1 MTKSEFNRLI
11 ADGET
16 VHLECKLAKNAI
28 PANFWET
35 YSSFANTD
43 GGTILLGVRE
53 ENHKFSVVGV
63 DDARKILTD
72 FWNTVHGDKVS
83 AVVVYEHDV
92 RIEAVGEKQIVVIEV
107 PRADRADR
115 PVYVGEDVY
124 KGTFRRNGEG
134 DYRCSREDVTAMIRD
149 SCAETADA
157 TVLDELQVSDLDQDS
172 LRRYRILFDN
182 LRPEHVWRRLE
193 DAAFLVKI
201 GAAKKLR
208 DGSVHPTLAGLVC
221 FGEFS
226 TISDVLP
233 NFFLDYREHYRKEI
247 RWTDRIC
254 SGDATWSGNVIDF
267 FFKVVQPICAGIKVP
282 FKIASDNVT
291 RDDDTP
297 IHRSVREVVANALVH
312 ADYHG
317 RQGIVIDKYPKRIEV
332 SNPGILRISK
342 AVAVA
347 GGTSD
352 ARNAKI
358 FNIFSLVKIG
368 ERSGMGLS
376 QLYGNWEEAGYA
388 RPQLSESFN
397 PERTKVEIEVEVAE
411 KVAGKH
417 GEGVK
422 KVTEKQG
429 EVTEKVTEKS
439 GEVTEKVTEKSGEV
453 TEKVVKNLDKVTE
466 KLSETEERIM
476 ALIQSNPHI
485 TQKMLSEAIG
495 LTRPYI
501 GRKLLDLQSRNIIRR
516 IGPDKGG
523 YWEVSRMVNDVLNNG
538 EES

>member
-1 MTKSEFNRLI
+1 MRKRETRKAMTKSEFNRLI

-43 GGTILLGVRE
+43 GGTILLGVKE
-53 ENHKFSVVGV
+53 ENHKFSIVGV
-63 DDARKILTD
+63 DDAHKILTD
-72 FWNTVHGDKVS
+72 FWNIVHGDKVS
-83 AVVVYEHDV
+83 AVVVYERDV
-92 RIEAVGEKQIVVIEV
+92 RIESVGGRQIVVVEV
-107 PRADRADR
+107 PRADRSDK

-157 TVLDELQVSDLDQDS
+157 TVLDELDVSDLDQDS

-182 LRPEHVWRRLE
+182 LRPGHIWGRLE
-193 DAAFLVKI
+193 DEAFLVKI

-226 TISDVLP
+226 AISDVLP
-233 NFFLDYREHYRKEI
+233 NFFLDYREHYRENI

-267 FFKVVQPICAGIKVP
+267 FFKVAQPICAGIKVP

-297 IHRSVREVVANALVH
+297 IHRSVREVVANALIH

-388 RPQLSESFN
+388 KPQLSESFS
-397 PERTKVEIEVEVAE
+397 PERTKVGIEV
-411 KVAGKH
+411 
-417 GEGVK
+417 
-422 KVTEKQG
+422 
-429 EVTEKVTEKS
+429 EVTEKVTEKRD
-439 GEVTEKVTEKSGEV
+439 EVTEKVTEKRGEV
-453 TEKVVKNLDKVTE
+453 TERSN
-466 KLSETEERIM
+466 ETDERII

-495 LTRPYI
+495 LTRPYV
-501 GRKLLDLQSRNIIRR
+501 GRKLLGLQARNIIRR
-516 IGPDKGG
+516 IGPDNGG
-523 YWEVSRMVNDVLNNG
+523 YWEVVKGDGKRTR
-538 EES
+538 

>member
-1 MTKSEFNRLI
+1 MTRSELKKII

-43 GGTILLGVRE
+43 GGTILLGV
-53 ENHKFSVVGV
+53 
-63 DDARKILTD
+63 
-72 FWNTVHGDKVS
+72 
-83 AVVVYEHDV
+83 
-92 RIEAVGEKQIVVIEV
+92 
-107 PRADRADR
+107 
-115 PVYVGEDVY
+115 
-124 KGTFRRNGEG
+124 
-134 DYRCSREDVTAMIRD
+134 
-149 SCAETADA
+149 
-157 TVLDELQVSDLDQDS
+157 
-172 LRRYRILFDN
+172 
-182 LRPEHVWRRLE
+182 
-193 DAAFLVKI
+193 
-201 GAAKKLR
+201 
-208 DGSVHPTLAGLVC
+208 
-221 FGEFS
+221 
-226 TISDVLP
+226 
-233 NFFLDYREHYRKEI
+233 
-247 RWTDRIC
+247 
-254 SGDATWSGNVIDF
+254 
-267 FFKVVQPICAGIKVP
+267 KVP

-297 IHRSVREVVANALVH
+297 IHRSVREVVANALIH

-411 KVAGKH
+411 KVA
-417 GEGVK
+417 
-422 KVTEKQG
+422 EKQG
-429 EVTEKVTEKS
+429 EVAVKYTE
-439 GEVTEKVTEKSGEV
+439 
-453 TEKVVKNLDKVTE
+453 KVTE
-466 KLSETEERIM
+466 KLSETEERIV
-476 ALIQSNPHI
+476 ALIQSDAHI

-495 LTRPYI
+495 LTRQYV
-501 GRKLLDLQSRNIIRR
+501 GRCMDSLQARRIIRR

-523 YWEVSRMVNDVLNNG
+523 YWEVLGIANG
-538 EES
+538 ILENREESCMARGF

>member
-1 MTKSEFNRLI
+1 M
-11 ADGET
+11 
-16 VHLECKLAKNAI
+16 
-28 PANFWET
+28 
-35 YSSFANTD
+35 
-43 GGTILLGVRE
+43 
-53 ENHKFSVVGV
+53 
-63 DDARKILTD
+63 
-72 FWNTVHGDKVS
+72 
-83 AVVVYEHDV
+83 
-92 RIEAVGEKQIVVIEV
+92 
-107 PRADRADR
+107 
-115 PVYVGEDVY
+115 
-124 KGTFRRNGEG
+124 
-134 DYRCSREDVTAMIRD
+134 
-149 SCAETADA
+149 
-157 TVLDELQVSDLDQDS
+157 
-172 LRRYRILFDN
+172 
-182 LRPEHVWRRLE
+182 
-193 DAAFLVKI
+193 
-201 GAAKKLR
+201 
-208 DGSVHPTLAGLVC
+208 
-221 FGEFS
+221 
-226 TISDVLP
+226 
-233 NFFLDYREHYRKEI
+233 
-247 RWTDRIC
+247 
-254 SGDATWSGNVIDF
+254 
-267 FFKVVQPICAGIKVP
+267 P

-347 GGTSD
+347 DGTSD

-411 KVAGKH
+411 KVARKH

-422 KVTEKQG
+422 KVAGKQG

-439 GEVTEKVTEKSGEV
+439 DEVTEKVAE
-453 TEKVVKNLDKVTE
+453 NLDEVTE

-523 YWEVSRMVNDVLNNG
+523 YWEVSRMVNDILNNG

>member
-1 MTKSEFNRLI
+1 MTRSELKTII

-43 GGTILLGVRE
+43 GGTILLGV
-53 ENHKFSVVGV
+53 
-63 DDARKILTD
+63 
-72 FWNTVHGDKVS
+72 
-83 AVVVYEHDV
+83 
-92 RIEAVGEKQIVVIEV
+92 
-107 PRADRADR
+107 
-115 PVYVGEDVY
+115 
-124 KGTFRRNGEG
+124 
-134 DYRCSREDVTAMIRD
+134 
-149 SCAETADA
+149 
-157 TVLDELQVSDLDQDS
+157 
-172 LRRYRILFDN
+172 
-182 LRPEHVWRRLE
+182 
-193 DAAFLVKI
+193 
-201 GAAKKLR
+201 
-208 DGSVHPTLAGLVC
+208 
-221 FGEFS
+221 
-226 TISDVLP
+226 
-233 NFFLDYREHYRKEI
+233 
-247 RWTDRIC
+247 
-254 SGDATWSGNVIDF
+254 
-267 FFKVVQPICAGIKVP
+267 KVP

-297 IHRSVREVVANALVH
+297 IHRSVREVVANALIH

-411 KVAGKH
+411 KVA
-417 GEGVK
+417 
-422 KVTEKQG
+422 EKQG
-429 EVTEKVTEKS
+429 EVAVKYTE
-439 GEVTEKVTEKSGEV
+439 
-453 TEKVVKNLDKVTE
+453 KVTE
-466 KLSETEERIM
+466 KLSETEERIV
-476 ALIQSNPHI
+476 ALIQSDAHI

-495 LTRPYI
+495 LTRQYV
-501 GRKLLDLQSRNIIRR
+501 GRCMDSLQARRIIRR

-523 YWEVSRMVNDVLNNG
+523 YWEVLGIANG
-538 EES
+538 ILENREESCMARGF

>member
-1 MTKSEFNRLI
+1 M
-11 ADGET
+11 
-16 VHLECKLAKNAI
+16 
-28 PANFWET
+28 
-35 YSSFANTD
+35 
-43 GGTILLGVRE
+43 
-53 ENHKFSVVGV
+53 
-63 DDARKILTD
+63 
-72 FWNTVHGDKVS
+72 
-83 AVVVYEHDV
+83 
-92 RIEAVGEKQIVVIEV
+92 
-107 PRADRADR
+107 
-115 PVYVGEDVY
+115 
-124 KGTFRRNGEG
+124 
-134 DYRCSREDVTAMIRD
+134 
-149 SCAETADA
+149 
-157 TVLDELQVSDLDQDS
+157 
-172 LRRYRILFDN
+172 
-182 LRPEHVWRRLE
+182 
-193 DAAFLVKI
+193 KI

-233 NFFLDYREHYRKEI
+233 NFFLDYREHYRKNI

-297 IHRSVREVVANALVH
+297 IHRSVREVVANALIH

-411 KVAGKH
+411 KVA
-417 GEGVK
+417 ENRREY
-422 KVTEKQG
+422 TEKPS
-429 EVTEKVTEKS
+429 EYTEKYTERPSEYTEK
-439 GEVTEKVTEKSGEV
+439 
-453 TEKVVKNLDKVTE
+453 
-466 KLSETEERIM
+466 
-476 ALIQSNPHI
+476 
-485 TQKMLSEAIG
+485 
-495 LTRPYI
+495 YI
-501 GRKLLDLQSRNIIRR
+501 
-516 IGPDKGG
+516 
-523 YWEVSRMVNDVLNNG
+523 
-538 EES
+538 

>member
-1 MTKSEFNRLI
+1 MTRDELKKLI

-16 VHLECKLAKNAI
+16 VHLECKLAKNTI

-43 GGTILLGVRE
+43 GGTILLGVKE

-92 RIEAVGEKQIVVIEV
+92 RIETVGRKKIVVVEV
-107 PRADRADR
+107 PRADRADK

-157 TVLDELQVSDLDQDS
+157 TVLDELEVSDLDQDS

-193 DAAFLVKI
+193 DEAFLVKI

-233 NFFLDYREHYRKEI
+233 NFFLDYREHYRKDI

-297 IHRSVREVVANALVH
+297 IHRSVREVVANALIH

-411 KVAGKH
+411 KVA
-417 GEGVK
+417 ESRSQVAE
-422 KVTEKQG
+422 KVAEKPDQVAEKVAEKYTETRSEYTEKA
-429 EVTEKVTEKS
+429 
-439 GEVTEKVTEKSGEV
+439 
-453 TEKVVKNLDKVTE
+453 TE
-466 KLSETEERIM
+466 KLSETEERIV
-476 ALIQSNPHI
+476 ALIQSNAHI

-495 LTRPYI
+495 LTRQYV
-501 GRKLLDLQSRNIIRR
+501 GRCMDSLQSRNIIRR

-523 YWEVSRMVNDVLNNG
+523 YWEVSGTANSILENG
-538 EES
+538 EEA

>member
-1 MTKSEFNRLI
+1 MTRSELKKII

-43 GGTILLGVRE
+43 GGTILLGV
-53 ENHKFSVVGV
+53 
-63 DDARKILTD
+63 
-72 FWNTVHGDKVS
+72 
-83 AVVVYEHDV
+83 
-92 RIEAVGEKQIVVIEV
+92 
-107 PRADRADR
+107 
-115 PVYVGEDVY
+115 
-124 KGTFRRNGEG
+124 
-134 DYRCSREDVTAMIRD
+134 
-149 SCAETADA
+149 
-157 TVLDELQVSDLDQDS
+157 
-172 LRRYRILFDN
+172 
-182 LRPEHVWRRLE
+182 
-193 DAAFLVKI
+193 
-201 GAAKKLR
+201 
-208 DGSVHPTLAGLVC
+208 
-221 FGEFS
+221 
-226 TISDVLP
+226 
-233 NFFLDYREHYRKEI
+233 
-247 RWTDRIC
+247 
-254 SGDATWSGNVIDF
+254 
-267 FFKVVQPICAGIKVP
+267 KVP

-297 IHRSVREVVANALVH
+297 IHRSVREVVANALIH

-317 RQGIVIDKYPKRIEV
+317 RHGIVIDKYKYPKRIEV

-411 KVAGKH
+411 KVA
-417 GEGVK
+417 
-422 KVTEKQG
+422 EKQG
-429 EVTEKVTEKS
+429 EVAVKYTEKDTETRS
-439 GEVTEKVTEKSGEV
+439 GYTE
-453 TEKVVKNLDKVTE
+453 KVTE
-466 KLSETEERIM
+466 KLSETEERIV
-476 ALIQSNPHI
+476 ALIQSNAHI

-495 LTRPYI
+495 LTRQYV
-501 GRKLLDLQSRNIIRR
+501 GRCMDSLQARRIIRR

-523 YWEVSRMVNDVLNNG
+523 YWEVLGIANG
-538 EES
+538 ILENREESCMARGF